1 MTEERETPERRSQRQ
16 GGRSQRDTRQGSQ
29 RDTRQGSQR
38 VPGSEMPPVS
48 PYRPGSPRVPVP
60 PQVSRSMGQT
70 SRLQPPSPPVQ
81 VPRSHARPVEPPPVG
96 VPPRSPSSF
105 HRSEPI
111 DEVVTPTMRRRR
123 EPRSLRFRF
132 LKTWQFWVIVS
143 VITISG
149 AGGLAA
155 ALLLKL
161 PALPNCPA
169 IFWPTASGSLR
180 MYCAQLAANKQTVDD
195 LLEAIALVN
204 GLPQDHPL
212 RPEVNSLIEQ
222 WSTAILDL
230 AEEAFQSG
238 NLDEAIAIANKIPAD
253 TSAHALIEDRIK
265 QWRSIWAEAEAIYK
279 EAEAA
284 IEKQDLRAAFAAAV
298 RLLYV
303 GNTYWETTKYQEL
316 NTIIETARV
325 EGSKLARVRSLIRR
339 GRLSNLLAAIKI
351 LEEIKP
357 SSPGHAQ
364 TQPLMVQIGEKMI
377 DLAEAQLD
385 RQDAEEALSIL
396 RQIPERAGL
405 QEEVQDFTY
414 LASAYQAS
422 WGGTV
427 ADLESAIIEAQ
438 RLERDRPLYSRAQ
451 RLISQWQLEIQD
463 LTYLDRARQ
472 IAQSGT
478 LEDLTAAIAEAQLVP
493 RNNPRGDEAREEIAR
508 WTAQIQTI
516 EDNPLLAE
524 ADRIASGGDVLSL
537 QTAINQA
544 SRIQE
549 GRALYGEARERI
561 RDWTAQVQTMQDQP
575 YLDRARQLAEM
586 GNIDQAIATAQ
597 QIASGRALYDDA
609 QSAINR
615 WRNQSQGQS
624 LMQRAYDNASIG
636 TASMLLN
643 AIRTAN
649 QVPEG
654 SPARAEADQMI
665 NVWSQEI
672 LRIAESEA
680 AYDLERAI
688 ATAQS
693 IPARTEAY
701 AAAQLQIQEWQQQL
715 TSPN

>member
-1 MTEERETPERRSQRQ
+1 
-16 GGRSQRDTRQGSQ
+16 
-29 RDTRQGSQR
+29 
-38 VPGSEMPPVS
+38 
-48 PYRPGSPRVPVP
+48 
-60 PQVSRSMGQT
+60 
-70 SRLQPPSPPVQ
+70 
-81 VPRSHARPVEPPPVG
+81 
-96 VPPRSPSSF
+96 
-105 HRSEPI
+105 
-111 DEVVTPTMRRRR
+111 MRRRR